1 MIHIF
6 RFLKRLFR
14 GKRTTAETLP
24 YVRFVSGHVM
34 LNAENVKVG
43 HETVSL
49 YSKSYLVPDINY
61 TVLTD
66 EERAVKLRQFTE
78 LLNSFDSTVSVQMS
92 LVSLPMRCTDFEK
105 TFTPPFRSDG
115 HDHQRKE
122 FNTVI
127 HDKITDGQKGL
138 QCRRIITVTVCA
150 VDFETANTRL
160 YHFEQRLNRS
170 LAELGTKAVPLTAND
185 RVRLMADIL
194 CNPDK
199 QIGTVS
205 RSELNRQAEKLL
217 CCPDSFEFKKDFFMI
232 GDRFARC
239 VYIKRLGAEVSDS
252 IYSELLETN
261 LNMIISEN
269 IDFVDQAEALK
280 LVQRKLT
287 DMKQEEFS
295 KWRRAADVSK
305 GAAVNPIEGTALE
318 TDKLE
323 AKAYLEKLQ
332 RQNVKMTRVQ
342 FLMMIFADSMKE
354 LKAETDKIQ
363 TLLRSRQIE
372 LSLAPWRQ
380 EISFDSCLPAGN
392 SCGIDKDRNLQV
404 RRTLDTE
411 STAIFMPFHT
421 REYLHPGGI
430 YFGQNRLSRSV
441 ILFDR
446 MLLNNPN
453 TFIFG
458 MPGSG
463 KSMLA
468 KLMILYIYLSQN
480 DEILIV
486 DPEREYAAL
495 VELLGGEVIYMS
507 ENSGTHINPLDLT
520 ENPDADDKEY
530 NPVKAKLDFL
540 LSFFSA
546 IMGDCEITPVQKTI
560 IDSVMH
566 SAYAH
571 HEKPTLREYYEELQ
585 KYEQEAPEETRPA
598 AAFLRQTLHL
608 YVHGSMNVFSH
619 ETNVNIHKRIVAYD
633 IKELG
638 KKMQTLSMM
647 IVLENIWDRV
657 AKNRARGVKTQIFC
671 DELYL
676 LFKSEQSAN
685 FFYELFKR
693 ARKWGGVPCGITQ
706 NVDDLLRSELAR
718 TMISNTQFVVMLAQN
733 ETDRE
738 QLANLLHIPKVTMDT
753 YLNGAGAGNGLI
765 DAGDFGL
772 IPFDNAFPTDTD
784 IYRIIS
790 TKFEETQKAV
800 TAHAEDQPE

>member
-1 MIHIF
+1 MISF
-6 RFLKRLFR
+6 FKRFFGRR
-14 GKRTTAETLP
+14 KRTTIQTLP
-24 YVRFVSGHVM
+24 YERFVSNHVM
-34 LNAENVKVG
+34 LNASNVKVG
-43 HETVSL
+43 RETVNL
-49 YSKSYLVPDINY
+49 YSKSYLVEDVNY
-61 TVLTD
+61 SVLTED
-66 EERAVKLRQFTE
+66 EQEVKLRQYSE
-78 LLNSFDSTVSVQMS
+78 LLNNYDSTVSIQIS
-92 LVSLPMRCTDFEK
+92 LVNLPMNTADSQSLMLQ
-105 TFTPPFRSDG
+105 THGDG
-115 HDHQRKE
+115 HDHQRQE
-122 FNTVI
+122 FNSVI
-127 HDKITDGQKGL
+127 RGKIMNEQKGL
-138 QCRRIITVTVCA
+138 QCRKIITVTVCA

-160 YHFEQRLNRS
+160 YNFEQRLNRS
-170 LAELGTKAVPLTAND
+170 LAVIGTKAIPMTAND

-194 CNPDK
+194 CDVDK
-199 QIGTVS
+199 HIEPVS
-205 RSELNRQAEKLL
+205 RSELDRQAEKLL
-217 CCPDSFEFKKDFFMI
+217 CCPDSFEFKKDWFMI
-232 GDRFARC
+232 GDKYARC
-239 VYIKRLGAEVSDS
+239 IYIKRLGSEVTDNL
-252 IYSELLETN
+252 YPELLELN
-261 LNMIISEN
+261 LQSVISEN

-287 DMKQEEFS
+287 DMKQEELTKKRKS
-295 KWRRAADVSK
+295 AETAK
-305 GAAVNPIEGTALE
+305 GAYIDPIEGTALE

-332 RQNVKMTRVQ
+332 GHNVKMTRVQ
-342 FLMMIFADSMKE
+342 FLMMILADSMDE
-354 LKAETDKIQ
+354 LKSATDKVN
-363 TLLRSRQIE
+363 TVLRGRQIE
-372 LSLAPWRQ
+372 MSTAPLRQ
-380 EISFDSCLPAGN
+380 EVAFDSCLPIGN
-392 SCGIDKDRNLQV
+392 SCGIDKDQNLQV
-404 RRTLDTE
+404 RRTLDTD
-411 STAIFMPFHT
+411 STAIFMPFQS
-421 REYLHPGGI
+421 RELMHENGI

-446 MLLNNPN
+446 MKLNNPN
-453 TFIFG
+453 SFIFG

-520 ENPDADDKEY
+520 ENPDTDDKEY

-546 IMGDCEITPVQKTI
+546 IMGDAEITPIQKTI

-566 SAYAH
+566 SAYRNYP
-571 HEKPTLREYYEELQ
+571 KPTLKEYYDELL
-585 KYEQEAPEETRPA
+585 KYEQEASEETRPA
-598 AAFLRQTLHL
+598 AAYLRQTLHL
-608 YVHGSMNVFSH
+608 YVHGSMNVFAH

-638 KKMQTLSMM
+638 KNMQTLSMM

-657 AKNRARGVKTQIFC
+657 AKNRSKGVKTQIFC

-685 FFYELFKR
+685 FFYELYKR

-718 TMISNTQFVVMLAQN
+718 TMISNTQFVVMLGQN

-738 QLANLLHIPKVTMDT
+738 QLANLLHIPKETMDT
-753 YLNGAGAGNGLI
+753 YLNGVGAGCGMI
-765 DAGDFGL
+765 YAGDYGV
-772 IPFDNAFPTDTD
+772 IPFDNSFPTDTD
-784 IYRIIS
+784 IYRIIT
-790 TKFEETQKAV
+790 TKFGEVQKAV
-800 TAHAEDQPE
+800 TVHAEDQPA

>member
-1 MIHIF
+1 MISF
-6 RFLKRLFR
+6 FKRFFGRR
-14 GKRTTAETLP
+14 KRTTIQTLP
-24 YVRFVSGHVM
+24 YERFVSNHVM
-34 LNAENVKVG
+34 LNAANVKVG
-43 HETVSL
+43 RETVNL
-49 YSKSYLVPDINY
+49 YSKSYLVEDINY
-61 TVLTD
+61 SVLTED
-66 EERAVKLRQFTE
+66 EQEVKLRQYSE
-78 LLNSFDSTVSVQMS
+78 LLNNYDSTVSVQIS
-92 LVSLPMRCTDFEK
+92 LVNLPMNTADSESLMLHARG
-105 TFTPPFRSDG
+105 DG
-115 HDHQRKE
+115 HDHQRQE
-122 FNTVI
+122 FNSVI
-127 HDKITDGQKGL
+127 RGKIMDGQKGL
-138 QCRRIITVTVCA
+138 ECRKIITVTVAA

-160 YHFEQRLNRS
+160 YNFEQRLNRS
-170 LAELGTKAVPLTAND
+170 LAVIGTKAIPLTAND

-199 QIGTVS
+199 EISPVS
-205 RSELNRQAEKLL
+205 RSELNRQAEKQL
-217 CCPDSFEFKKDFFMI
+217 CCPDSFEFKKDWFMI
-232 GDRFARC
+232 GDKYARC
-239 VYIKRLGAEVSDS
+239 IYIKRLGSEITDNL
-252 IYSELLETN
+252 YPELLELN
-261 LNMIISEN
+261 LQTVISEN

-287 DMKQEEFS
+287 DMKQEELTKKRKS
-295 KWRRAADVSK
+295 AETAK
-305 GAAVNPIEGTALE
+305 GAYIDPIEGTALE

-332 RQNVKMTRVQ
+332 GHNVKMTRVQ
-342 FLMMIFADSMKE
+342 FLMMILADSMDE
-354 LKAETDKIQ
+354 LKSATDKVN
-363 TLLRSRQIE
+363 TVLRGRQIE
-372 LSLAPWRQ
+372 MSAAPLRQ
-380 EISFDSCLPAGN
+380 EVAFDSCLPIGN
-392 SCGIDKDRNLQV
+392 SCGIDKEQNLQV
-404 RRTLDTE
+404 RRTLDTD
-411 STAIFMPFHT
+411 STAIFMPFQS
-421 REYLHPGGI
+421 RELMHENGI

-446 MLLNNPN
+446 MRLNNPN
-453 TFIFG
+453 SFIFG

-546 IMGDCEITPVQKTI
+546 IMGDAEITPIQKTI

-566 SAYAH
+566 STSRNYP
-571 HEKPTLREYYEELQ
+571 KPTLREYYDELL
-585 KYEQEAPEETRPA
+585 KYEQEATEETRPA
-598 AAFLRQTLHL
+598 AAYLRQTLHL
-608 YVHGSMNVFSH
+608 YVHGSMNVFAH

-638 KKMQTLSMM
+638 KNMQTLSMM

-657 AKNRARGVKTQIFC
+657 AKNRAKGINTQIFC

-685 FFYELFKR
+685 FFYELYKR

-718 TMISNTQFVVMLAQN
+718 TMISNTQFVVMLGQN

-738 QLANLLHIPKVTMDT
+738 QLANLLHIPKETMDT
-753 YLNGAGAGNGLI
+753 YLNGVGAGCGMI
-765 DAGDFGL
+765 YAGDYGV
-772 IPFDNAFPTDTD
+772 IPFDNSFPTDTD
-784 IYRIIS
+784 IYRTIT
-790 TKFEETQKAV
+790 TKFSEV
-800 TAHAEDQPE
+800 MHRAEDQLE

>member
-1 MIHIF
+1 MKVKKTKKQKSGSK
-6 RFLKRLFR
+6 L
-14 GKRTTAETLP
+14 KRTTIQTMP
-24 YVRFVSGHVM
+24 YERFVSNHVM

-43 HETVSL
+43 HETVSI
-49 YSKSYLVPDINY
+49 YSKSYLVSDINY
-61 TVLTD
+61 TALTED
-66 EERAVKLRQFTE
+66 EQEVKLRQFSE
-78 LLNSFDSTVSVQMS
+78 LLNSFDSTVSVQIS
-92 LVSLPMRCTDFEK
+92 LVNLPMSREESE
-105 TFTPPFRSDG
+105 RLMLHARGDG
-115 HDHQRKE
+115 HDHQRQE

-127 HDKITDGQKGL
+127 HDKIMDGQKGL
-138 QCRRIITVTVCA
+138 QCRKIITVTVCA

-160 YHFEQRLNRS
+160 YNFEQRLNKS
-170 LAELGTKAVPLTAND
+170 LAAIGTKAVPLTAND
-185 RVRLMADIL
+185 RVKLMADIL
-194 CNPDK
+194 CDVDK
-199 QIGTVS
+199 HIEPVS
-205 RSELNRQAEKLL
+205 RSELNRQAEKQL

-232 GDRFARC
+232 GDKYARC
-239 VYIKRLGAEVSDS
+239 VYIKRLGSEVTDNL
-252 IYSELLETN
+252 YPELLELN
-261 LNMIISEN
+261 LQTVISEN

-287 DMKQEEFS
+287 DMKQEELT
-295 KWRRAADVSK
+295 KKRKAADASK
-305 GAAVNPIEGTALE
+305 GAYVDPIEGTALE

-332 RQNVKMTRVQ
+332 GQNVKMTRVQ
-342 FLMMIFADSMKE
+342 FVMMIFADSLKE
-354 LKAETDKIQ
+354 LKSATDRIQ
-363 TLLRSRQIE
+363 TILRGRQME
-372 LSLAPWRQ
+372 MSVAPWRQ
-380 EISFDSCLPAGN
+380 EVTFDSCLPIGN
-392 SCGIDKDRNLQV
+392 SCGIDKERNLQV
-404 RRTLDTE
+404 RRTLDTN
-411 STAIFMPFHT
+411 STAIFMPFNT
-421 REYLHPGGI
+421 QDYLHEGGV
-430 YFGQNRLSRSV
+430 YFGQNKLSRSV
-441 ILFDR
+441 VLFDR
-446 MLLNNPN
+446 MQLNNPN
-453 TFIFG
+453 SFIFG

-520 ENPDADDKEY
+520 ENPDTDDKEY

-546 IMGDCEITPVQKTI
+546 IMGDAEITPIQKTI

-566 SAYAH
+566 SAYKNYP
-571 HEKPTLREYYEELQ
+571 KPTLREYYEELQ
-585 KYEQEAPEETRPA
+585 KYEQEASDETRPA
-598 AAFLRQTLHL
+598 ATYLRQTLHL
-608 YVHGSMNVFSH
+608 YVHGSMNVFAH

-638 KKMQTLSMM
+638 KNMQTLSMM

-657 AKNRARGVKTQIFC
+657 AKNRAKGVKTQIFC

-685 FFYELFKR
+685 FFYELYKR

-718 TMISNTQFVVMLAQN
+718 TMISNTQFVVMLGQN

-738 QLANLLHIPKVTMDT
+738 QLATLLHIPKETMDT
-753 YLNGAGAGNGLI
+753 YLNGVAAGSGMI
-765 DAGDFGL
+765 YAGDYGV
-772 IPFDNAFPTDTD
+772 IPFDNSFPTDTE
-784 IYRIIS
+784 IYRIIT
-790 TKFEETQKAV
+790 TKFGEVMQR
-800 TAHAEDQPE
+800 AEDQPA

>member
-1 MIHIF
+1 MIHF
-6 RFLKRLFR
+6 FQYLKRLFR

-24 YVRFVSGHVM
+24 YVRFASNYVM
-34 LNAENVKVG
+34 LNAENLKVG

-49 YSKSYLVPDINY
+49 FSKSYLIEDINY
-61 TVLTD
+61 TVLSDD
-66 EERAVKLRQFTE
+66 EQEVKLRQYAD
-78 LLNSFDSTVSVQMS
+78 LLNGFDSTVSVQLSM
-92 LVSLPMRCTDFEK
+92 VNLPMSREEFDRK
-105 TFTPPFRSDG
+105 LVLNPRGDG
-115 HDHQRKE
+115 HDNRRQE
-122 FNTVI
+122 FNRVI
-127 HDKITDGQKGL
+127 RDKVTEGQKGL

-150 VDFETANTRL
+150 IDFETANTRL
-160 YHFEQRLNRS
+160 YNFEQRLNRS
-170 LAELGTKAVPLTAND
+170 LALLGTKAIPLTAND
-185 RVRLMADIL
+185 RVRLMTDIL
-194 CNPDK
+194 CGVDK
-199 QIGTVS
+199 PIEPLS
-205 RSELNRQAEKLL
+205 RSELNRQAEKLV
-217 CCPDSFEFKKDFFMI
+217 CCPDSFEFQKDWFLI
-232 GDRFARC
+232 GDKYARC
-239 VYIKRLGAEVSDS
+239 VYIKRLGSEVSDS
-252 IYSELLETN
+252 LYRELLELN
-261 LNMIISEN
+261 LQAVITEN
-269 IDFVDQAEALK
+269 IDFVDQAEALR

-287 DMKQEEFS
+287 DMKQEEIT
-295 KWRRAADVSK
+295 KRRKAAEAAK
-305 GAAVNPIEGTALE
+305 GALVDPIEGTALE

-332 RQNVKMTRVQ
+332 GQNVKMTRVQ
-342 FLMMIFADSMKE
+342 FVFLILADSMQE
-354 LKAETDKIQ
+354 LKAATDKVQ
-363 TLLRSRQIE
+363 TILRGRQIE
-372 LSLAPWRQ
+372 MSTAPWRQ
-380 EISFDSCLPAGN
+380 EQAFDSCLPIGN
-392 SCGIDKDRNLQV
+392 SCGIDREQNIQV
-404 RRTLDTE
+404 RRTLDTD
-411 STAIFMPFHT
+411 STAIFMPFNA
-421 REYLHPGGI
+421 RELLHEGGI
-430 YFGQNRLSRSV
+430 YFGQNKLSRSI

-446 MLLNNPN
+446 SRLNNPN

-486 DPEREYAAL
+486 DPEREYSAL

-520 ENPDADDKEY
+520 ENPDSNDKEY

-546 IMGDCEITPVQKTI
+546 IMGDAEITPIQKTI

-566 SAYAH
+566 KTYEH
-571 HEKPTLREYYEELQ
+571 HKKPTLREYYDELQ
-585 KYEQEAPEETRPA
+585 KYEQNATEEMRSA

-619 ETNVNIHKRIVAYD
+619 ETNVNIQKRIVAYD

-638 KKMQTLSMM
+638 KNMQTLSMM

-657 AKNRARGVKTQIFC
+657 AKNRARGIRTHIMI
-671 DELYL
+671 DEMYL

-685 FFYELFKR
+685 FFYELYKR

-738 QLANLLHIPKVTMDT
+738 QLANLLHIPKETMDT
-753 YLNGAGAGNGLI
+753 YLNGVGAGNGLI
-765 DAGDFGL
+765 YAGDYGV
-772 IPFDNAFPTDTD
+772 IPFDNSFPADTD
-784 IYRIIS
+784 IYRIIT
-790 TKFEETQKAV
+790 TKFGEVQK
-800 TAHAEDQPE
+800 